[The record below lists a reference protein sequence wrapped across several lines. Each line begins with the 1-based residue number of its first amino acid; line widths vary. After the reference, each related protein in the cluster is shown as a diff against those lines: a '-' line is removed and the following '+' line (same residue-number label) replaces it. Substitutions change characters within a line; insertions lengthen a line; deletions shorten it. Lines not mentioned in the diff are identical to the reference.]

1 MNEMSKINTMKFG
14 IDRYMTPDEYL
25 DLLSKN
31 GAREDQEKIDEIN
44 RQTAVMEAAMQQDAI
59 MTGIMQHK
67 AARNNA
73 IMNIDQVYNE
83 GKNTIFKSI
92 LCEAFIQSL
101 PLDNYFVNE
110 HTSQLSAVLC
120 DYVEEQGGFAMLETA
135 VKKHGKNV
143 PFLKRLHDTC
153 VTVAREASTR
163 ILREGMDD
171 PDLNVGNIFTLNDE
185 EKQKL
190 NDKKETLSLD
200 RIGKN
205 IKEKVTSV
213 VKSEVERN
221 EKRQELMEDLAKA
234 GESTKVITE
243 AAELARGD
251 YNPVYESTLYNALL
265 TKNLRNAIGAIQ
277 AVTEASTSD
286 GDPKDDVGDQIIGTT
301 DDLPEPMK
309 NDVNMDLVMCESLVD
324 FTILELSRTI
334 RLEDFS
340 TAGIR
345 ETVGAL
351 MK

>member
-1 MNEMSKINTMKFG
+1 MNRMSKINTMKFG

-73 IMNIDQVYNE
+73 IMNIDQVYHE

-92 LCEAFIQSL
+92 LCEAFIQAL
-101 PLDNYFVNE
+101 PLDDYFVNE

-143 PFLKRLHDTC
+143 PFLKRMHDTC
-153 VTVAREASTR
+153 VSIAREASTR
-163 ILREGMDD
+163 ILRDGLDD
-171 PDLNVGNIFTLNDE
+171 PEHNMGTIFSLNEDE
-185 EKQKL
+185 KKKL

-205 IKEKVTSV
+205 IKEKVTNV
-213 VKSEVERN
+213 VKTEIERN
-221 EKRQELMEDLAKA
+221 EKKQALMEDLSKA
-234 GESTKVITE
+234 GEGTQAITE

-251 YNPVYESTLYNALL
+251 FNPVYESTLYNALL
-265 TKNLRNAIGAIQ
+265 TKNMRNAFTAVQ
-277 AVTEASTSD
+277 AVMEAGSAND
-286 GDPKDDVGDQIIGTT
+286 GDEEDIGDQLIGTT
-301 DDLPEPMK
+301 DDVPEPMR

-334 RLEDFS
+334 RLEDFTTS
-340 TAGIR
+340 GIR